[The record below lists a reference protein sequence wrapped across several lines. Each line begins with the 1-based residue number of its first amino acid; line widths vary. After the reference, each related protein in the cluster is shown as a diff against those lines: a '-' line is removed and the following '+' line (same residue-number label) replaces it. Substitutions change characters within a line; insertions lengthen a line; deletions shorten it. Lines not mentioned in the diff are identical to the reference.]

1 MVNTNGWRC
10 HKDRGGLGVLQT
22 RLNFVEAH
30 AACAA
35 GICVDM
41 QRWQHLEDGGDGSL
55 GGEMGLNMSLT
66 RRM

>member
-1 MVNTNGWRC
+1 MVITNGWRC

-22 RLNFVEAH
+22 RFNFVEAR

-35 GICVDM
+35 GIWVDM